1 MADRRPLRQSL
12 PSLRADRRAVVPVVS
27 KALEAAVVVLFV
39 GLLTTVLFG
48 GVVPDHRD
56 AVADELADRTLST
69 AVERT
74 ETAARLPDSVTRGH
88 RTVVVDLPRSIR
100 GHSYRI
106 RYVQNASVDSDSN
119 TTTPALVLDHPRDAF
134 DRQLPV
140 SLPDSVTVSGT
151 WDSGSDAAVRVT
163 VEDDGTTLELLN
175 GPDTSSG
182 EDDNE

>member
-1 MADRRPLRQSL
+1 MA
-12 PSLRADRRAVVPVVS
+12 SLRADQRAVVPVVS

-88 RTVVVDLPRSIR
+88 RTVIVDLPRSIR

-106 RYVQNASVDSDSN
+106 RYVSNTSFDSDSN
-119 TTTPALVLDHPRDAF
+119 TTTPALVLDHPQDAY

-140 SLPDSVTVSGT
+140 SLPDSVSVSGT

-163 VEDDGTTLELLN
+163 AEDNGTALELLN
-175 GPDTSSG
+175 GPDTSRV
-182 EDDNE
+182 EDGNE